1 MYCICVFLH
10 ILVINLKHIS
20 PNQITSKQFYGLFYL
35 FFEKI
40 ETTRAVLQR
49 CKILYFKFAHFKISK
64 CAKAI
69 YTLYIYKYTTY
80 SWSCK
85 ITMLWPFCAIFAL
98 FSVFVTVC
106 FSAKKWKAVFCHS
119 DSIWNVFNCVTPMK
133 HPNWAESYFVICCLS
148 LKLQLLLSVC
158 NGWYKKRLAISGF
171 VRP

>member
-1 MYCICVFLH
+1 MLTYMYCICIFLH

-69 YTLYIYKYTTY
+69 YTLYI
-80 SWSCK
+80 
-85 ITMLWPFCAIFAL
+85 
-98 FSVFVTVC
+98 
-106 FSAKKWKAVFCHS
+106 
-119 DSIWNVFNCVTPMK
+119 
-133 HPNWAESYFVICCLS
+133 
-148 LKLQLLLSVC
+148 
-158 NGWYKKRLAISGF
+158 
-171 VRP
+171 